1 MSTSFWIRP
10 NGIGGYEFSSPR
22 DRTADEYVPARE
34 RDALA
39 AHVERWKQWL
49 GQDVED
55 DAGDW
60 MDEGWS
66 IANEAPATS
75 LARLKARWQAEA
87 LGNVLAEV
95 LTAVEADTVRAH
107 LRNAM
112 RKLRRQA
119 EGENDA

>member
-1 MSTSFWIRP
+1 M
-10 NGIGGYEFSSPR
+10 IGGQETIKQLR
-22 DRTADEYVPARE
+22 EE

-75 LARLKARWQAEA
+75 LARLKAGWLKDIKQQSRR
-87 LGNVLAEV
+87 
-95 LTAVEADTVRAH
+95 VRNYSAPDQVFVAIP
-107 LRNAM
+107 LIAIDCE
-112 RKLRRQA
+112 LRRQA
-119 EGENDA
+119 EGGDK